1 MNTYTLA
8 PWGFEMTVHA
18 DVFPGEMLTPDYP
31 GAPPMADIFH
41 VFVGGIDIAEMLNN
55 AQFARLEDHIL
66 RAEDYV

>member
-1 MNTYTLA
+1 MKTYTIN
-8 PWGFEMTVHA
+8 PWGFELTVLA
-18 DVFPGEMLTPDYP
+18 DVYPGEMIEPDYP

-41 VFVGGIDIAEMLNN
+41 VYVGGVDIAEMLTN